1 MASDMEAVSMAAM
14 DRKGPLP
21 VRLSRSQ
28 RMVVALLMPLAACGV
43 QWVFWGQFKPLIW
56 FLFYP
61 AVFMSAW
68 VGGMAGA
75 LPAATLAAVLA
86 IFCFHPPAMT
96 FHKGNW
102 AFLPSVLV
110 FMGMATLFGRIHD
123 RLDEAEQEALAL
135 LEASRRRD
143 QATMASQEELLVRM
157 SRLAKVGGW
166 GFDVATGDGEWTEEV
181 ARIHDLEPGTKA
193 TSVQGLSFY
202 RGKYREAIE
211 LAVKEAVELGRP
223 YDLEL
228 ELISAKG
235 VAKWV
240 RTQGQPTL
248 VDGKIARLQGAF
260 QDITAWKQA
269 ELALRESEDRL
280 QLFIDHAPAS
290 LAMFDRSM
298 RYLAVSRRWRQD
310 YGLEQAELIG
320 MSHYE
325 VFPEIGEDWKA
336 IHRRALAG
344 EVIRSEEDCFQR
356 QDGHV
361 QWLRWEVRPW
371 KDGRGEIGGIVVFS
385 EDITE
390 GKQAEDELRAS
401 REMFASAFAENPA
414 AIALTRLED
423 GRVLDVNHTWETLT
437 GWGRAE
443 VIGQSVRQYGIWPSA
458 AEAEGFVRVLKERG
472 VLRDWEQAFHNRRG
486 ETFVAQLAAM
496 VLMVQGEPYVLSTLV
511 DITELKRTQEEIQ
524 RLNVG
529 LERRVEERTAEL
541 SAANTELEAFAY
553 AVSHDLRAPLRA
565 MSGFSQALA
574 EDFGAN
580 LPPQAGTY
588 LDQIRLGSE
597 RMGALIDGLLT
608 LSRSTQGQL
617 ERHMVDL
624 SGMADEVRRDLEMHG
639 ERPVAWRIEAGL
651 EAWGDARMLLVVFRN
666 LLGNAW
672 KYTSNQPEPVITFDS
687 VERDGRRF
695 FRVADNG
702 AGFDMAYAAK
712 LFQPFQRLHRQD
724 EFPGMGIGLATVQR
738 IVHRHGGEIH
748 AQASPGR
755 GAAFLFTLSAP
766 SKDPEP

>member
-1 MASDMEAVSMAAM
+1 MEAVPTVAM
-14 DRKGPLP
+14 SRKGPLP
-21 VRLSRSQ
+21 VRLSRPQ
-28 RMVVALLMPLAACGV
+28 RLLAALLLPLLACGI

-75 LPAATLAAVLA
+75 LPAAALASALAV
-86 IFCFHPPAMT
+86 FCFHPPALT

-102 AFLPSVLV
+102 AFLPSTLV
-110 FMGMATLFGRIHD
+110 FMGMAALFGRLHD
-123 RLDEAEQEALAL
+123 RLDEAELEALAL
-135 LEASRRRD
+135 LEASRRQD
-143 QATMASQEELLVRM
+143 QAALASQEELLVRM

-181 ARIHDLEPGTKA
+181 ARIHDLDPCTKA
-193 TSVQGLSFY
+193 TAVHALSFY
-202 RGKYREAIE
+202 QGKYKEAIE
-211 LAVKEAVELGRP
+211 LALKEAIELGRP

-228 ELISAKG
+228 QLISAKG
-235 VAKWV
+235 TAKWV
-240 RTQGQPTL
+240 RTQGQPIR

-260 QDITAWKQA
+260 QDITPWKQA

-290 LAMFDRSM
+290 LAMFDQSM
-298 RYLAVSRRWRQD
+298 RYLAVSRRWCQD
-310 YGLEQAELIG
+310 YELEQAELIG
-320 MSHYE
+320 KSHYE

-344 EVIRSEEDCFQR
+344 EVVRSDEDRFQR
-356 QDGHV
+356 LDGHI

-371 KDGRGEIGGIVVFS
+371 KDGHGEIGGIVVLS

-390 GKQAEDELRAS
+390 GKQAEDALRAS

-423 GRVLDVNHTWETLT
+423 GLVLDVNTTWETLT
-437 GWGRAE
+437 GWRREE
-443 VIGQSVRQYGIWPSA
+443 VIGKSVRPLNIWPSV
-458 AEAEGFVRVLKERG
+458 AEAELFVGVLKEQG
-472 VLRDWEQAFHNRRG
+472 VLRDWEQAFHNREG
-486 ETFVAQLAAM
+486 GTFVAQLAAKT
-496 VLMVQGEPYVLSTLV
+496 LMVQGELYVLSTLV
-511 DITELKRTQEEIQ
+511 DITEQKRYQEEIQ

-588 LDQIRLGSE
+588 LDQIRMGSE

-617 ERHMVDL
+617 ERHVVDL
-624 SGMADEVRRDLEMHG
+624 SAMAEDVRRDLEMHEP
-639 ERPVAWRIEAGL
+639 ERRVAWHIEEGL

-672 KYTSNQPEPVITFDS
+672 KYTQNQPEPAIRFDA
-687 VERDGRRF
+687 VEQDGHRF
-695 FRVADNG
+695 FRIADNG
-702 AGFDMAYAAK
+702 AGFDMTYAAK

-738 IVHRHGGEIH
+738 IVHRHGGEIR

-755 GAAFLFTLSAP
+755 GATFLFTLSSP
-766 SKDPEP
+766 RKDPEP

>member
-1 MASDMEAVSMAAM
+1 MS
-14 DRKGPLP
+14 RKGLLL
-21 VRLSRSQ
+21 VRLSRPQ
-28 RMVVALLMPLAACGV
+28 RLLVALLMPLAACAT

-75 LPAATLAAVLA
+75 LPAAALAAMLA
-86 IFCFHPPAMT
+86 VFCFHPPALT

-110 FMGMATLFGRIHD
+110 FMGMATLFGRFHD
-123 RLDEAEQEALAL
+123 RLDEAEQETLAL
-135 LEASRRRD
+135 LEASRRQD
-143 QATMASQEELLVRM
+143 QATLASQEELLVRM

-181 ARIHDLEPGTKA
+181 ARIHDLDPQTKA
-193 TSVQGLSFY
+193 TAIRGLGFY
-202 RGKYREAIE
+202 HGKYREAME

-235 VAKWV
+235 AAKWV
-240 RTQGQPTL
+240 RTQGQPVL
-248 VDGKIARLQGAF
+248 VDGKVTRLQGAF
-260 QDITAWKQA
+260 QDITPWKQA
-269 ELALRESEDRL
+269 ELALRESENRL

-290 LAMFDRSM
+290 LAMFDQSM

-310 YGLEQAELIG
+310 YGLEEAELIG
-320 MSHYE
+320 KSHYE

-344 EVIRSEEDCFQR
+344 EVVRSDEDRFQR
-356 QDGHV
+356 QDGHA

-371 KDGRGEIGGIVVFS
+371 KDGHGEIGGIVVFS

-390 GKQAEDELRAS
+390 SKQAEDALRAS

-423 GRVLDVNHTWETLT
+423 GLVLDVNTTWETLT
-437 GWGRAE
+437 GWRREE
-443 VIGQSVRQYGIWPSA
+443 VVGKSVRPLDIWPSV
-458 AEAEGFVRVLKERG
+458 AEAELFVGVLKEQG
-472 VLRDWEQAFHNRRG
+472 VLRDWEQAFHNRQG
-486 ETFVAQLAAM
+486 GTFVAQLAAKT
-496 VLMVQGEPYVLSTLV
+496 LMVQGDLYVLSTLV
-511 DITELKRTQEEIQ
+511 DITEQKRYQEEIQ
-524 RLNVG
+524 RLNVS

-565 MSGFSQALA
+565 MSGFSQALV
-574 EDFGAN
+574 EDFGAG

-588 LDQIRLGSE
+588 LDQIQAGSE

-617 ERHMVDL
+617 ERHTVDL
-624 SGMADEVRRDLEMHG
+624 SGMAEEVRRDLEMHEP
-639 ERPVAWRIEAGL
+639 ERPVSWRIEEGL

-672 KYTSNQPEPVITFDS
+672 KYTQNQSEPSICFDS
-687 VERDGRRF
+687 VEQDGRRF

-702 AGFDMAYAAK
+702 AGFDMTYAAK

-748 AQASPGR
+748 AQASPGG
-755 GAAFLFTLSAP
+755 GATFFFTLSSP
-766 SKDPEP
+766 RKDPEP